1 MSAAAREPVSRPIR
15 VVVADD
21 EPDVCLLLELQLRN
35 AGLEVVATAADGAE
49 ALAACRSL
57 RPDAVVMDLLM
68 PGVNGFEAIATLQA
82 EMPEVGIVAYTAVAG
97 EFVRSEMAR
106 LNVPLVLKSGD
117 PTNLVRA
124 IEEVVAAG
132 GSAGKRG

>member
-1 MSAAAREPVSRPIR
+1 MSAAVERGPAPIR

-21 EPDVCLLLELQLRN
+21 EPDVCLLLELQLRS

-49 ALAACRSL
+49 AVAACRAQ
-57 RPDAVVMDLLM
+57 RPDVVVMDLLM
-68 PGVNGFEAIATLQA
+68 PGVSGFEAIATLQA

-106 LNVPLVLKSGD
+106 LAVPLVLKSGD
-117 PTNLVRA
+117 PTPLIRA
-124 IEEVVAAG
+124 IAEVVDARRQRSG
-132 GSAGKRG
+132 Q

>member
-1 MSAAAREPVSRPIR
+1 MSAAAERVPAPIR

-21 EPDVCLLLELQLRN
+21 EPDVCLLLELQLRT

-49 ALAACRSL
+49 AVAACRSL

-68 PGVNGFEAIATLQA
+68 PGVSGFEAIATLQA

-106 LNVPLVLKSGD
+106 LQVPLVLKSGD
-117 PTNLVRA
+117 PTNLIRA
-124 IEEVVAAG
+124 IEGAVRARDRQRED
-132 GSAGKRG
+132 